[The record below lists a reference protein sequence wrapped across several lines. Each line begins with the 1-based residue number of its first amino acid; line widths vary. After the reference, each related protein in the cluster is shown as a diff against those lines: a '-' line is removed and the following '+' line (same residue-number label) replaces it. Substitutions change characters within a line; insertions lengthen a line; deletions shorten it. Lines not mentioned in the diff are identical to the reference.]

1 MIIKH
6 VVLLLEC
13 RMDVVLYQRL
23 FVARIK
29 EPVVHMDLFASSMER
44 FVYRVIKYQRWRPFV
59 LLREHG

>member
-1 MIIKH
+1 
-6 VVLLLEC
+6 
-13 RMDVVLYQRL
+13 MDAVLYQRL
-23 FVARIK
+23 FAARIK